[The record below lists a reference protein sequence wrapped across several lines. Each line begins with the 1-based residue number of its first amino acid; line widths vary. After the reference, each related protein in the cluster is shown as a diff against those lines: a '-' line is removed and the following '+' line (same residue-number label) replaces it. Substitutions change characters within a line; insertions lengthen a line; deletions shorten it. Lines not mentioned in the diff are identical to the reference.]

1 MNPWRR
7 ATESLSENLPVD
19 VMPCSNGEFFPP
31 EPTEQQRNIMWLA
44 NRESERL
51 RRRMGM
57 SRRQFVRSSAGFA
70 VGLWAIEQVMGH
82 ALGSYTAHAWSPTNQ
97 ACDITDLD
105 NAVDSAKM
113 GFHNAPG
120 EFIFD
125 IQSHH
130 VDSSGDWRV
139 DNVAF
144 EAFFAGIWAQAG
156 GVAGGANPDPYWP
169 SQTQLRGGREVDPIE
184 NLSRYHY
191 LKELYLDSATNMTVL
206 SAVPAAPDQQPL
218 PTDHA
223 ILTADTIA
231 HLAGGTRRC
240 VIHAFVMPNRG
251 SGGTTTS
258 FLGMDPLFMQDEFDL
273 MERNVQ
279 LYGDKIRGWKVYTAW
294 GDVPYQSGWYL
305 DDSIGEKFCQKVS
318 DLGTKYPGTNKIIA
332 VHKGFALP
340 GFDQRAASPRDMGPA
355 ARNFPD
361 VNFIAYHSGYDS
373 EPQTAYAG
381 DANVNSANRGVDC
394 FIKSLRENGWD
405 ATQPQF
411 IPTGLTFGN
420 APNVYAE
427 IGSTWRSVMHDT
439 AQASHLLGKLITYVG
454 PLRICWGTDSL
465 WFGSPQAE
473 ILGLRNFTMSDRAKQ
488 FYNLPSGIDG
498 DAWDPR
504 YDATKAMSYVSA
516 NPLVTGWPT
525 DGVAHPERSIR
536 NRIFGRNA
544 ADVYNVN
551 VPSTFAAL
559 SCDKVQAIRDS
570 YLLNEGTPKAS
581 APFASNQL
589 IGARTRRELL
599 TDLASKPWA
608 P

>member
-1 MNPWRR
+1 
-7 ATESLSENLPVD
+7 
-19 VMPCSNGEFFPP
+19 
-31 EPTEQQRNIMWLA
+31 MWLA

-57 SRRQFVRSSAGFA
+57 TRRQFVRSSAAYA
-70 VGLWAIEQVMGH
+70 VGLWAVDQVMGT
-82 ALGSYTAHAWSPTNQ
+82 AWGSYTAHAWSKTNA
-97 ACDITDLD
+97 ACDDTDLGKVGSFS
-105 NAVDSAKM
+105 NP
-113 GFHNAPG
+113 PG

-130 VDSSGDWRV
+130 VDSSGAWRV
-139 DNVAF
+139 DNTAF
-144 EAFFAGIWAQAG
+144 EAFFAAIWSQAG
-156 GVAGGANPDPYWP
+156 GVAPAANPDPYWP
-169 SQTQLRGGREVDPIE
+169 SQTMLRGGREIDPIE

-223 ILTADTIA
+223 IHTADTIA
-231 HLAGGTRRC
+231 SLAGGTRRC
-240 VIHAFVMPNRG
+240 VVHAFVMPNRG

-273 MERNVQ
+273 MERNIQ
-279 LYGDKIRGWKVYTAW
+279 LYKEKIRGWKVYTAW

-305 DDSIGEKFCQKVS
+305 DDSIGEKFCAQVQK
-318 DLGTKYPGTNKIIA
+318 LGNKYPGTNKIIA

-394 FIKSLRENGWD
+394 LIKSLRESGWD
-405 ATQPQF
+405 ATRF
-411 IPTGLTFGN
+411 KPTGLQFGN
-420 APNVYAE
+420 VPNVYAE
-427 IGSTWRSVMHDT
+427 IGSTWRSVMRDPT
-439 AQASHLLGKLITYVG
+439 QAAHLLGKLITYVG

-473 ILGLRNFTMSDRAKQ
+473 IVGLRNFTMGEPARS
-488 FYNLPSGIDG
+488 FYGLPHGIDG
-498 DAWDPR
+498 DAWDPL
-504 YDATKAMSYVSA
+504 YDATKASSYLSA
-516 NPLVTGWPT
+516 NPHVPGWPT

-544 ADVYNVN
+544 ADVYRVH
-551 VPSTFAAL
+551 VPTTFSAIR
-559 SCDKVQAIRDS
+559 CDKVQAIRDS
-570 YLLNEGTPKAS
+570 YLLNEGTPRAS

-589 IGARTRRELL
+589 LGARTRRELL
-599 TDLASKPWA
+599 IELASKPWA